1 MLRAL
6 LTATVLSLIGLTAG
20 SLKAQEEP
28 RQEDLLAAVERTS
41 QHIER
46 RPIRWEIAF
55 ELPSGKE
62 ILVEVLVKGGQRRTR
77 CFLGMGAGRLIL
89 LEVIEKDGYWYVTEE
104 NTRYKC
110 WPYEAAFKMPALY
123 TFMARGELQLYNG
136 DEEAIGHFERME
148 GEAAVYRVPLAG
160 EARSTVSAA
169 YSQLLQVMA
178 VSPVPNIELEEK
190 LKTYREFIDKGSE
203 IRINTRTGVIEK
215 AGAINQIFRVTAF
228 QKLRIVHPDTFKVDR
243 QTWEDRTGSVAGEE
257 YDWSDVILIA
267 SNPSWKPG
275 SEKGDLETIMLNRK
289 TGISRRVPFAYGAII
304 DACFSP
310 DHRYCYVTGWIPYEG
325 TIGVFA
331 VDLETH
337 EHFRL
342 GSEPL
347 LTGMNL
353 VAEVSPDDSFLAVV
367 QIEYEAGPLQFRLHL
382 VDTESGDSIKI
393 GDTHDMGSVN
403 WLPESNGFILAIREN
418 DGLLETKATRICH
431 MDLDGKL
438 TELCQ
443 GSEPRLL
450 GKSRRILF
458 KGEDGSWYTCN
469 MQGEDRQ
476 IVGDGLKGFGS
487 PSANNPA
494 DNVLMTKF
502 DDTDGPRPYL
512 VDINSGEAKAVDV
525 GAGFWSQPR
534 W

>member
-1 MLRAL
+1 
-6 LTATVLSLIGLTAG
+6 
-20 SLKAQEEP
+20 
-28 RQEDLLAAVERTS
+28 
-41 QHIER
+41 
-46 RPIRWEIAF
+46 
-55 ELPSGKE
+55 
-62 ILVEVLVKGGQRRTR
+62 
-77 CFLGMGAGRLIL
+77 
-89 LEVIEKDGYWYVTEE
+89 
-104 NTRYKC
+104 
-110 WPYEAAFKMPALY
+110 
-123 TFMARGELQLYNG
+123 
-136 DEEAIGHFERME
+136 
-148 GEAAVYRVPLAG
+148 
-160 EARSTVSAA
+160 
-169 YSQLLQVMA
+169 MA

-228 QKLRIVHPDTFKVDR
+228 QKLRIVHPDMFKVDR

-450 GKSRRILF
+450 GKSRRILL

-469 MQGEDRQ
+469 MQGKDRQ

-502 DDTDGPRPYL
+502 DDKDGPRPYL
-512 VDINSGEAKAVDV
+512 GLVFGLSLDGNSMIDRVAPTIRPTLPVRGYQRWRSLLFMHWAVPIELIRRWVPKRLEIDLYDGLAYV
-525 GAGFWSQPR
+525 GLVPFAMEGVRNAWWPPFTGLT
-534 W
+534 